1 METKTLIVKKY
12 PKVVQN
18 FAAENF
24 NLKTLVAALLVL
36 SLGLLLLVVYL
47 AKRGPNVIALDAGGE
62 IAKIELK
69 VTDAQISKAAEEYLS
84 FRYGWRPE
92 NIGEQLK
99 KSEAFIDPML
109 IGSFRK
115 SMLEVQKFVKEKKVQ
130 QRVYPFN
137 IKVDLKQKKISVL
150 ADRITEFESLAA
162 ASKLKVIF
170 DFALGD
176 RTPVN
181 PWGIYISKESEG
193 EFR

>member
-1 METKTLIVKKY
+1 MENKTLIGNKY

-24 NLKTLVAALLVL
+24 NLKTLVAALLVF
-36 SLGLLLLVVYL
+36 SLALLLLVVYL
-47 AKRGPNVIALDAGGE
+47 TKRGPDVIALDAGGE
-62 IAKIELK
+62 VAKIELK
-69 VTDAQISKAAEEYLS
+69 VTDAQISRAAQEYLS
-84 FRYGWRPE
+84 FRYGWTPE
-92 NIGEQLK
+92 SIAEQLK
-99 KSEAFIDPML
+99 KSEAFVDPML

-115 SMLEVQKFVKEKKVQ
+115 SMLEVQKFVREKKVQ

-150 ADRITEFESLAA
+150 ADRITEFDSMAA
-162 ASKLKVIF
+162 ASKLKVVF
-170 DFALGD
+170 DFNLGD

-181 PWGIYISKESEG
+181 PWGIYITKESEG